1 MGIPEEHLET
11 LCTVVEA
18 VVAAVAGFEIV
29 AVELAGLGI
38 PFVGIA

>member
-1 MGIPEEHLET
+1 MGIPEECLET
-11 LCTVVEA
+11 PCTVVE

-38 PFVGIA
+38 LFAEIA